1 MRFLIEDAGF
11 GDGGRGPSKAGRP
24 RGRSGHHGG
33 RGSRGEGSGFG
44 PGFGA
49 GFGSGFGPGG
59 FGPRGRGRGRERD
72 VPPVS
77 RSGPAGL
84 VRRAAA
90 RRLVH
95 RPAQITVD
103 RDEILVVGTLPD
115 DGTAVEG
122 DDSATVAARLGRIAR
137 WREQTREQRIAIA
150 EEAEPRYGRKVA
162 WGAQIA
168 DTREVFTSL
177 AVPVMTRL
185 RQPEREVLDTLID
198 SGVARSRSE
207 ALAWCVA
214 LVAQNADEWLGQL
227 REALENVQRLRE
239 QGPAGEQG
247 EQPGGQPDQG

>member
-1 MRFLIEDAGF
+1 MTQPEPATAGAARSAPEDLGAGPATVAA
-11 GDGGRGPSKAGRP
+11 GGAGRAARAP
-24 RGRSGHHGG
+24 
-33 RGSRGEGSGFG
+33 GSARASV
-44 PGFGA
+44 PA
-49 GFGSGFGPGG
+49 SAPGFGPGG

-77 RSGPAGL
+77 STDLQAWFGG
-84 VRRAAA
+84 
-90 RRLVH
+90 RLPDDWFTG
-95 RPAQITVD
+95 PAQITVD

-122 DDSATVAARLGRIAR
+122 DESATVAARLGRIAR

-247 EQPGGQPDQG
+247 TAGEQPDEG

>member
-1 MRFLIEDAGF
+1 MRYRIADDSRSGEGP
-11 GDGGRGPSKAGRP
+11 GGSPWGP
-24 RGRSGHHGG
+24 RGRSGSGG
-33 RGSRGEGSGFG
+33 AGRRGPGGEKFG

-49 GFGSGFGPGG
+49 GFGPGG

-77 RSGPAGL
+77 STDLQAWFAGRLPDDWFTGPAQ
-84 VRRAAA
+84 V
-90 RRLVH
+90 
-95 RPAQITVD
+95 TVD
-103 RDEILVVGTLPD
+103 RDEILVVGTLPAE
-115 DGTAVEG
+115 GTTVEG
-122 DDSATVAARLGRIAR
+122 DESATTAARLGRIAR
-137 WREQTREQRIAIA
+137 WREQTRAQRIAIA

-162 WGAQIA
+162 WGARIE

-214 LVAQNADEWLGQL
+214 LVAENADDWLGRL

-239 QGPAGEQG
+239 QGPAGPAQDAQDEQD
-247 EQPGGQPDQG
+247 GQPAQG